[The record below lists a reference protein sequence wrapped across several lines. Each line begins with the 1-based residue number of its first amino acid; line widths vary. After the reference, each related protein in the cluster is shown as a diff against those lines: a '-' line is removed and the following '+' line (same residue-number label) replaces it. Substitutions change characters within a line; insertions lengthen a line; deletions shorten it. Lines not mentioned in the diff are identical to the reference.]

1 MSNNKT
7 EENLHSGHWKRFR
20 SKALSSD
27 IAKFSDREALEL
39 LLQYVYTRGDLNNV
53 SARLIQKF
61 GSFSKVLDASCE
73 ELITIGGVSANVAE
87 KIVLLPK
94 LMNYY
99 SVSKAKATANFIF
112 CVADCIK
119 IAEKYLSGLE
129 YERLYAFC
137 IGATGKIVKEL
148 ILGEGENAQVKLK
161 LSDVVLKISQ
171 TKCTNVLFAHNH
183 PLGNPKPSMQ
193 DLEFTRNI
201 VNALYFLGIKVVDHI
216 IISPKEHFSFSSA
229 NLMQSFYE
237 NTKKL

>member
-39 LLQYVYTRGDLNNV
+39 LLQYVYTRGDLNNI

-73 ELITIGGVSANVAE
+73 ELITIGGVSSSVAE

-94 LMNYY
+94 LLNYY

-119 IAEKYLSGLE
+119 IAEKYLNGLE

-148 ILGEGENAQVKLK
+148 ILGEGEDSQVKLK
-161 LSDVVLKISQ
+161 LGDVELKISQ
-171 TKCTNVLFAHNH
+171 TKCTNVMFAHNH

-216 IISPKEHFSFSSA
+216 IISPQEHFSF
-229 NLMQSFYE
+229 LVQI
-237 NTKKL
+237 